1 MRVLNKL
8 CKDSKTGYELLADQC
23 SYNQACAWL
32 YKILKAHGRE
42 VCRAF
47 VNHDTGLT
55 EIWTAEWS
63 DRICNYKPTR
73 HYFYDEERGYL
84 LGE

>member
-1 MRVLNKL
+1 MRRFTAA
-8 CKDSKTGYELLADQC
+8 CKDNKTGYEMILSEC

-32 YKILKAHGRE
+32 YEEVKKAGRE
-42 VCRAF
+42 VCRSF
-47 VNHDTGLT
+47 INNVTGLT

-63 DRICNYKPTR
+63 DKICNYVPTR